1 MYEEGEENLRIVKKQ
16 KPIILDKN
24 DKFIILKIHTTC
36 GKLFSRA
43 IIS

>member
-24 DKFIILKIHTTC
+24 DKFNILKIHTTC
-36 GKLFSRA
+36 GKLCGNCGKS
-43 IIS
+43 